1 MLVYG
6 YSMECPER
14 LKPKYEDMCNS
25 SMPCPVC
32 TIINNSYPILPKETI
47 NLMMVKYEV
56 SI

>member
-1 MLVYG
+1 
-6 YSMECPER
+6 MECPER